1 MIKLAATQIENL
13 LAVRNGFAS
22 CSDFESLYEALF
34 DVFME
39 DMPYGTAKGRT
50 GDPVEWI
57 DARIA
62 EMYDDEYAD
71 IVGKVAA

>member
-22 CSDFESLYEALF
+22 VGDFESLYEALF
-34 DVFME
+34 AFFME
-39 DMPYGTAKGRT
+39 DMPYGTAKART

-62 EMYDDEYAD
+62 AMSDDEYANF
-71 IVGKVAA
+71 VGEVAA